1 VLRILKHSFFAIAA
15 LLTVIVLA
23 GAVYLYK
30 HPIAIGDPRMLL
42 NAAIGKSIASPSP
55 RVVSERLIA
64 PPGFTVSV
72 YARDL
77 PMVRFL
83 KFSSAGDLLVS
94 RSRAGQV
101 ELLERDRNGDGQPDG
116 RRVLLKD
123 LNRPHGLDLHDGWL
137 YVAEN
142 DAIGRVQFD
151 EASGEIRGT
160 YQRIVAGLTGD
171 GNHWT
176 KTVRVGPDGYLY
188 LAQGSTCN
196 VCEEKDQR
204 RATIMR
210 FKLDGS
216 DGEIY
221 ARGLRNSVGMDWAP
235 WDNSLYA
242 TDNGRDL
249 LGDDFPPCELNR
261 IQAGGFYGWP
271 YINGD
276 GVLDPDFGKGHEQL
290 LKTALAPAH
299 AFRPHNAPLGI
310 SFLRGAQLPAGYERA
325 ALVALHGSWNRSVP
339 DGYKV
344 VTLRWRDDGAI
355 EESDFLTGFERDG
368 NVIGRPVDVAV
379 GGDGAIYVSDDY
391 AGAIYRVA
399 YGEPAR
405 VGAAPAASQAP
416 QVDDVLAGLS
426 EAERSELAA
435 QGEQRY
441 RQFRCAG
448 CHEQRFAGGM
458 RTIRPLENLPA
469 RYTVQQLQAFL
480 ATPTPPMPVFPLSED
495 ERKAVAVYLLTR

>member
-1 VLRILKHSFFAIAA
+1 MA
-15 LLTVIVLA
+15 LVVLA
-23 GAVYLYK
+23 AAAYLYK

-42 NAAIGKSIASPSP
+42 NAALGKSIASPAP
-55 RVVSERLIA
+55 GVVSERLTA
-64 PPGFTVSV
+64 PPGFVVSV

-83 KFSSAGDLLVS
+83 KFSGAGDLLVS
-94 RSRAGQV
+94 RSRAGEI
-101 ELLERDRNGDGQPDG
+101 ELLERDRNGDGRSDG
-116 RRVLLKD
+116 RRVLLTG
-123 LNRPHGLDLHDGWL
+123 LNRPHGIDLHAGWL

-142 DAIGRVQFD
+142 DAVGRVQFD
-151 EASGEIRGT
+151 EASGKLQGT
-160 YQRIVAGLTGD
+160 YERIITGLTGD

-196 VCEEKDQR
+196 VCEEKDKR

-216 DGEIY
+216 EGEIF
-221 ARGLRNSVGMDWAP
+221 ASGLRNSVGMDWAP

-271 YINGD
+271 YINGN
-276 GVLDPDFGKGHEQL
+276 GVLDPDFGKGREEL
-290 LKTALAPAH
+290 RKTAVSPAH

-310 SFLRGAQLPAGYERA
+310 TFLRGAQLPSGYERA
-325 ALVALHGSWNRSVP
+325 ALVALHGSWNRSVL

-344 VTLRWRDDGAI
+344 VALRWRDDGSI
-355 EESDFLTGFERDG
+355 EESDFLTGFERKGD
-368 NVIGRPVDVAV
+368 VIGRPVDVAV
-379 GGDGAIYVSDDY
+379 GGDGAIYVADDY

-399 YGEPAR
+399 YGETAR
-405 VGAAPAASQAP
+405 ADTAQAASQAP
-416 QVDDVLAGLS
+416 SVDEVLAGMS
-426 EAERSELAA
+426 EAKRAELAA
-435 QGEQRY
+435 QGQQRY
-441 RQFRCAG
+441 QQFRCAG

-469 RYTVQQLQAFL
+469 RYTVRQLQAFL
-480 ATPTPPMPVFPLSED
+480 ATPTPPMPVFPLSEQ
-495 ERKAVAVYLLTR
+495 EREAVAVYLLTR